1 LASFQAGFAAAQGGD
16 IRGTPACRSCLLV
29 AGRDQELLHLIDTAP
44 YLSWHYCRFRVRA
57 LAAMART
64 DDAVAYAQDS
74 LGLNDS
80 PAAIVS
86 AYEEILLEAARSY
99 HAP

>member
-1 LASFQAGFAAAQGGD
+1 
-16 IRGTPACRSCLLV
+16 
-29 AGRDQELLHLIDTAP
+29 
-44 YLSWHYCRFRVRA
+44 VRA

-80 PAAIVS
+80 PAAIAS